1 MGLEVEWAE
10 NGKVCLEK
18 FSQSQEGWYNGILMD
33 LRMPIM
39 TGFEAAK
46 AIRALGRED
55 AGEVPIIAMS
65 ADTFE
70 DDVKRCLDCGMDA
83 HVAKPID
90 LQEVTQVLEEY
101 L

>member
-1 MGLEVEWAE
+1 
-10 NGKVCLEK
+10 
-18 FSQSQEGWYNGILMD
+18 
-33 LRMPIM
+33 MPIM
-39 TGFEAAK
+39 TGFDAAK
-46 AIRALGRED
+46 AIRALERED

>member
-1 MGLEVEWAE
+1 
-10 NGKVCLEK
+10 
-18 FSQSQEGWYNGILMD
+18 
-33 LRMPIM
+33 
-39 TGFEAAK
+39 
-46 AIRALGRED
+46 
-55 AGEVPIIAMS
+55 MS